1 MLYHEFICKE
11 RARNRGIKERR
22 ERESN
27 GLWGMVYTNLPTSQ
41 RLCCCSVAQS
51 CPTLCYP
58 MDCSTPCFPVLH
70 HLLEP
75 AQTHVSWVG
84 DAIQPS
90 LPLSP
95 LLLLPASGSFP
106 MSRLFTS
113 GGQTIGASAS
123 ASVLP
128 VNIQGEFHLGL
139 TGLISLW
146 SKGFSTVFSS
156 ITIWKHQFF
165 STQNSLWSN
174 FHILTWLLE
183 KP

>member
-1 MLYHEFICKE
+1 
-11 RARNRGIKERR
+11 
-22 ERESN
+22 
-27 GLWGMVYTNLPTSQ
+27 MVNSSLLKPLHKYACTLSLKPPQFCCWEGTALGNIPSVL
-41 RLCCCSVAQS
+41 CCSVNK
-51 CPTLCYP
+51 LCLILCNP
-58 MDCSTPCFPVLH
+58 MNFSTPGLPVLH
-70 HLLEP
+70 RLQEF
-75 AQTHVSWVG
+75 AQIHVSWVG

-139 TGLISLW
+139 TSLISLW
-146 SKGFSTVFSS
+146 SKGFSAVFSS

-165 STQNSLWSN
+165 STQSLWTN
-174 FHILTWLLE
+174 THIHIWLLE